1 VGAGGFLA
9 IIVYCYFVIVMV
21 FSVGNIGIYGVGY
34 CGVVVGGFSVCGCY
48 RSSIYFY
55 YLFFRFCLMFI
66 CLSIVFCICLSVLF
80 ILSGGAYLDSSA
92 YYFWASRA
100 FSNWTYLAR
109 ISSALSIN

>member
-1 VGAGGFLA
+1 MYIHKFLFIDVGGVINGFVGAGGLVA
-9 IIVYCYFVIVMV
+9 IVGSSYFVTVMV
-21 FSVGNIGIYGVGY
+21 VCVGNIGIYGVGY

-48 RSSIYFY
+48 RFCSYFY

-92 YYFWASRA
+92 YYF
-100 FSNWTYLAR
+100 
-109 ISSALSIN
+109 